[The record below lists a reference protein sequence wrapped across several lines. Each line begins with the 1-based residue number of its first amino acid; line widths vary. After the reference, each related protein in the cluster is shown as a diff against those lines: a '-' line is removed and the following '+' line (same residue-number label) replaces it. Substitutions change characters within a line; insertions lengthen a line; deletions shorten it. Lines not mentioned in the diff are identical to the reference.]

1 MGWRGGWNGRG
12 LVRFLLPSQAWL
24 GAGLLIYG
32 RLWRILRI
40 GGILL
45 AGTLVYGWRTAT
57 RRHGRVVERGE
68 QRGLNCTN
76 AARRWLCT
84 HREPCRL
91 TPAITWLGYSTVCH
105 MVFVHTVYPLRKDR
119 CCGMHAGFTGRAAG
133 AIPLHQNVLD
143 LHSFVNPTAKQS
155 SRVLFHPICREE
167 KHEWPLRGPETSHKT
182 DAQREVHVDPP
193 NPEFGSW
200 TIK

>member
-1 MGWRGGWNGRG
+1 MEW
-12 LVRFLLPSQAWL
+12 Q
-24 GAGLLIYG
+24 GAGTVSPAIPG
-32 RLWRILRI
+32 
-40 GGILL
+40 L
-45 AGTLVYGWRTAT
+45 AGGRAADLWAFVGDTEDRGDSS
-57 RRHGRVVERGE
+57 RRDPGLRLAYRNTTTWQSRGTGRAEG
-68 QRGLNCTN
+68 NCTN

-105 MVFVHTVYPLRKDR
+105 MVFSTQYTTLRKDR
-119 CCGMHAGFTGRAAG
+119 CCGMRAGFTGRAAG